1 MGGTGGV
8 PPGGEAYETH
18 GTVGGSR
25 NDLAAAAPA
34 VSTIAPPAGPTAAP
48 VPAWASAAPQTVN
61 LGFPTAPTWY
71 GPSMEEQAATAQ
83 AAADKAAAD
92 KMASDQALADKAAA
106 DKAAAD
112 AAAAAEKPKEKWFYD
127 WVSAYNP
134 PSEEFG
140 GKDPYELYK
149 PGSPEFEYIFNNPK
163 VNLPG
168 VGRR

>member
-1 MGGTGGV
+1 MV
-8 PPGGEAYETH
+8 RLVQE
-18 GTVGGSR
+18 
-25 NDLAAAAPA
+25 LAA
-34 VSTIAPPAGPTAAP
+34 T
-48 VPAWASAAPQTVN
+48 
-61 LGFPTAPTWY
+61 
-71 GPSMEEQAATAQ
+71 E
-83 AAADKAAAD
+83 KAAAD
-92 KMASDQALADKAAA
+92 KLAADQALATQAAADKAAA

-112 AAAAAEKPKEKWFYD
+112 AAAAAAAAKPKEKWFYD

-163 VNLPG
+163 VNMPG